1 MVATYLLM
9 FDMID
14 AVQQGRT
21 APAGQPA
28 DVKEPGPERNAP
40 GRALCFDPSEDAI
53 SRTSMTA
60 CSG

>member
-1 MVATYLLM
+1 M